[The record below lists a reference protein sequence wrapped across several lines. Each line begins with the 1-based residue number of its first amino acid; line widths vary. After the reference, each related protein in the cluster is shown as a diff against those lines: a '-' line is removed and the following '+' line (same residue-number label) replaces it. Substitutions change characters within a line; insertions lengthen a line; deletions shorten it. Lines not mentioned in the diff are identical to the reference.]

1 MTRAATHAVVAG
13 RREWR
18 GRLLAEAARFV
29 AHLDP
34 SLQVRRAVVFGSV
47 ARGDFHD
54 ESDVDLL
61 VVAARLPTLYP
72 DRLSAVG
79 YPDGSRV
86 APVVWTPAE
95 HDAQRR
101 RGNLVAVETD
111 ELGVWGG
118 GLGAWPFARASAP
131 GQARPARR
139 PAVQRGPQGRRS
151 LSAQ

>member
-1 MTRAATHAVVAG
+1 MVAG

-34 SLQVRRAVVFGSV
+34 SLDVRYATVFGSV

-61 VVAARLPTLYP
+61 IVAACLPSAYP
-72 DRLSAVG
+72 DRLATVG

-86 APVVWTPAE
+86 EPVVWTPAE

-101 RGNLVAVETD
+101 RGDLVAVEAD
-111 ELGVWGG
+111 ERGVWLLGG
-118 GLGAWPFARASAP
+118 P
-131 GQARPARR
+131 
-139 PAVQRGPQGRRS
+139 
-151 LSAQ
+151 